1 MKISKDIKQKFSE
14 QELKKLSKNPILFN
28 LKPFFMMFSFFT
40 LFASLVLFIVGGSK
54 GNFVLLY
61 VAIGLLTIGALF
73 LILCFLQNSR
83 SKKIQNRYVYQVKNE
98 ILGFNEFSIINP
110 NELDTEYLK
119 KANIFNQKVDL
130 FYSNNYKFIYLNN
143 LIKIYQ
149 VNLANLKESR
159 NSIINNALNIYS
171 KDNSI
176 GQLNQRTNQDIP
188 FKGSVI
194 EFNLHG
200 FENEIIEIR
209 EIKDSISKSILNK
222 EENLINNKELQG
234 FLSKFEI
241 FYNSKVKT
249 LNINKLKDILNLLN
263 YISINKKGTILL
275 INDNK
280 LYLAMYDNYF
290 NFEDML
296 KTKRILKL
304 GEKYLNIQKEYLPIR
319 NLLDYFNK

>member
-28 LKPFFMMFSFFT
+28 LKPFFMMLSFFT

-54 GNFVLLY
+54 GNFILLY
-61 VAIGLLTIGALF
+61 VAIGLLTSGALF

-83 SKKIQNRYVYQVKNE
+83 SKKIQKRYVYQVKNE

-222 EENLINNKELQG
+222 EENLINNEELQG

-241 FYNSKVKT
+241 FYSSKVKT

-263 YISINKKGTILL
+263 DISINKKGTILL